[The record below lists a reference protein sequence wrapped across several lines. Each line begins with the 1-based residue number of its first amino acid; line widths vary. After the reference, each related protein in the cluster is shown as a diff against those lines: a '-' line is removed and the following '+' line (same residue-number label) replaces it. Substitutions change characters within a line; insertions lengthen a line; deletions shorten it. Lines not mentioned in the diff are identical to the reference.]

1 MPTIL
6 LKKSDTPGSVP
17 GTANLTNLAGG
28 VEVAVN
34 TADKRVYS
42 MTSASAVIELGTNP
56 SSLTCAD
63 VSATVLRA
71 GSATITNLLATT
83 LTVSGG
89 TANGVLYL
97 NGSKV
102 ATSGTAL
109 TFDGTNGLGFGTGG
123 TGNTAAVLTLKGS
136 SATNFGAAITGT
148 RNGSGSWFIGDAGTA
163 IGSGTLGFIYYNYT
177 TNDPWIWYDGGASAE
192 RMRLTSTGLGIGT
205 SSPSTIGVS
214 GYTRLVLGAGSAST
228 DGLTIV
234 PSGTGGVQFTDAAN
248 VKKGYLQWDASTG
261 ALALGTAGTTKA
273 TLDSSGNLGIGT
285 SSPANYANYRNLAIS
300 GTTGGNIDMLSGSTK
315 VGNLFNDGTNF
326 YAYNAIAGSLVF
338 GTNNTEVARF
348 DSSGNLGIGTSSP
361 STYTIAPNL
370 VVASSGFSGMTIRS
384 ASNNYGGVFFAD
396 GTTGDEQYRG
406 FIQYNHTYAGV
417 SDYMFFGTAGAT
429 RMTLTDSGN
438 LGIGTTNPSNKF
450 VVSDA
455 GAAGLEIA
463 PTGTASNP
471 TVLSFNRSTSAYGQ
485 LTFASDLLVFMT
497 GGTNERARISAAGD
511 LLVGTTATTSGARLD
526 VKGVDSTS
534 SNYCVF
540 FENSSS
546 ALLLAVQNDGRW
558 RSGTAAASPYNFV
571 VGATNR
577 DLFVDNA
584 GEIGYVSSVRESKT
598 NITPVSDVSWLLQLN
613 PVTFNFR
620 KKDAE
625 GKYTDDPDGPIKHGL
640 IAEEVEAVNADLCF
654 YDDVEVGGKLRGVNY
669 SHLITPMLKLLQ
681 EQQAMIKSLEAK
693 VAALESK

>member
-1 MPTIL
+1 
-6 LKKSDTPGSVP
+6 
-17 GTANLTNLAGG
+17 
-28 VEVAVN
+28 
-34 TADKRVYS
+34 
-42 MTSASAVIELGTNP
+42 
-56 SSLTCAD
+56 
-63 VSATVLRA
+63 
-71 GSATITNLLATT
+71 
-83 LTVSGG
+83 
-89 TANGVLYL
+89 
-97 NGSKV
+97 
-102 ATSGTAL
+102 
-109 TFDGTNGLGFGTGG
+109 
-123 TGNTAAVLTLKGS
+123 LTLKGS

-370 VVASSGFSGMTIRS
+370 VVASSGSSGMTIRS

-406 FIQYNHTYAGV
+406 FIQYNHTYVGV

-429 RMTLTDSGN
+429 KMTLTDSGN
-438 LGIGTTNPSNKF
+438 LGIGTSPGQKLTVAGGINVISSATLPVAQGPMLFSYEAPINRIYMGDGTGYSFAFSKRASSTTTDLMTLTDGGNLSLGTTTAIGRATVVGGSSQLAFHDGNGSNTNYGLLNYGGSSGELTLNANSSSGNTLIRFLTSN
-450 VVSDA
+450 
-455 GAAGLEIA
+455 GG
-463 PTGTASNP
+463 SN
-471 TVLSFNRSTSAYGQ
+471 A
-485 LTFASDLLVFMT
+485 
-497 GGTNERARISAAGD
+497 ERARI
-511 LLVGTTATTSGARLD
+511 TSGGYFKASDSGAYLGSTGAYHELRQTANDYSLRL
-526 VKGVDSTS
+526 
-534 SNYCVF
+534 
-540 FENSSS
+540 SS
-546 ALLLAVQNDGRW
+546 ANASLTEEVLQVYAERNTTNNTFYAIRYYNNG
-558 RSGTAAASPYNFV
+558 AAAYKFQVADSGNV
-571 VGATNR
+571 TNTNGSYGTISDAKMKTDIVDAGSQWD
-577 DLFVDNA
+577 DLKA
-584 GEIGYVSSVRESKT
+584 VR
-598 NITPVSDVSWLLQLN
+598 
-613 PVTFNFR
+613 FR
-620 KKDAE
+620 KFKMKDDPQQITQLGVVAQELEQTSPGLVDEHADRDAE
-625 GKYTDDPDGPIKHGL
+625 GNDLGTTTKSVKSSILLMK
-640 IAEEVEAVNADLCF
+640 AAVA
-654 YDDVEVGGKLRGVNY
+654 
-669 SHLITPMLKLLQ
+669 LQ
-681 EQQAMIKSLEAK
+681 EAMARIEKLEAEM
-693 VAALESK
+693 ALLKGA